1 MSFEEFFENID
12 YDSPLTDTELDYL
25 DLIGKP
31 LSFFMKDEK
40 LQGFSSGRDF
50 VEFVEK
56 ELDMF
61 DAPDV
66 ELVDI
71 NDYEI
76 SGS

>member
-1 MSFEEFFENID
+1 MNFEELFENID

-50 VEFVEK
+50 VEFVKK
-56 ELDMF
+56 ELDKF
-61 DAPDV
+61 DAPGV

-71 NDYEI
+71 NGYEI

>member
-1 MSFEEFFENID
+1 MDFEELFENID
-12 YDSPLTDTELDYL
+12 YDSPLTDTELDYI

-40 LQGFSSGRDF
+40 LQGFSSGRAF
-50 VEFVEK
+50 VEFVKK
-56 ELDMF
+56 ELDTF
-61 DAPDV
+61 ETPDV